1 MPKKKRPALPI
12 PDDRIPETVAQL
24 LASEFWLHSLA
35 PDTGYSRLHDD
46 HDGTYQGTL
55 RIIFDRMGDA
65 HVIATG
71 TNGLVMLRFRTSG
84 GGGVSLNT
92 RKALLILAEA
102 IRKDNEERPITVPTG
117 TV

>member
-1 MPKKKRPALPI
+1 MPKRKRRAVPI
-12 PDDRIPETVAQL
+12 PDGRIPETIDRL

-35 PDTGYSRLHDD
+35 PETGYARLNDD

-55 RIIFDRMGDA
+55 RIVFDRTGDA
-65 HVIATG
+65 HVIAAG
-71 TNGLVMLRFRTSG
+71 TTGLVVLRFRTSV

-102 IRKDNEERPITVPTG
+102 IRKDNEERPINVPLSTA
-117 TV
+117 